1 MVVTPFT
8 DVLPTPHHFS
18 DRVSF
23 TTGTTE
29 TTCNLWSVKM
39 YGSLGIS
46 AAVGHSALSA
56 SNRATRLADY
66 RANENKV
73 MGNSGSWNVW
83 VALETYMQLQE
94 AFGWSF
100 YATIFTQYRGISDP
114 GTDAARINEWVRRS
128 SYVAGKN
135 LGPFY
140 QAWGFPV
147 TQFVIDE
154 IASLP
159 AWTEDPMV

>member
-1 MVVTPFT
+1 M
-8 DVLPTPHHFS
+8 L
-18 DRVSF
+18 F

-39 YGSLGIS
+39 YDSLGIS
-46 AAVGHSALSA
+46 AADGHSALSA
-56 SNRATRLADY
+56 SNRAARLAWY
-66 RANENKV
+66 RANKV
-73 MGNSGSWNVW
+73 MGNSVSWNVW

-128 SYVAGKN
+128 SFVADRN

-140 QAWGFPV
+140 QAWGFQV
-147 TQFVIDE
+147 THSVLDE
-154 IASLP
+154 IANLP
-159 AWTEDPMV
+159 AWAEDPMV

>member
-1 MVVTPFT
+1 M
-8 DVLPTPHHFS
+8 
-18 DRVSF
+18 
-23 TTGTTE
+23 G
-29 TTCNLWSVKM
+29 
-39 YGSLGIS
+39 
-46 AAVGHSALSA
+46 
-56 SNRATRLADY
+56 NRATRLADY

-128 SYVAGKN
+128 SYVAGKKPRP
-135 LGPFY
+135 L
-140 QAWGFPV
+140 
-147 TQFVIDE
+147 
-154 IASLP
+154 LP
-159 AWTEDPMV
+159 GMGIPRDAICNG

>member
-1 MVVTPFT
+1 M
-8 DVLPTPHHFS
+8 
-18 DRVSF
+18 SF

-29 TTCNLWSVKM
+29 ATCNLWSVKM

-83 VALETYMQLQE
+83 VALETYLQLQE

-128 SYVAGKN
+128 SYVAGKD

-147 TQFVIDE
+147 TQSVLDE
-154 IASLP
+154 IANLP
-159 AWTEDPMV
+159 AWAEDPMV